1 MKLRIAFILVACGA
15 IVANA
20 QVTSNVFTRVLELKS
35 GGQLGTG
42 FTVDVGGRQY
52 LITAKHLVT
61 GIKERGEVDVFAAN
75 QWRKIEVRVFRC
87 ADPVDIAVLAPDR
100 LLTPSYTLEP
110 VSKTHSFIVGQDA
123 YFLGFPYGI
132 AMAQWSAVN
141 LQHPLAFT
149 AKASISA
156 AVHEQEAEVL
166 LLDGRNNPGFSG
178 APVVFRDVLQEK
190 PTFYLAGVVSGFR
203 PELVPVTAPEVVT
216 SPKQL
221 KGVEPW
227 RIRKRKDGK
236 TVVLRDT
243 ERMVPQNTGI
253 VIAYHIK
260 PAIELIEQHPIGP
273 VVTP

>member
-1 MKLRIAFILVACGA
+1 MFFMLVVCC
-15 IVANA
+15 VAVCHA

-42 FTVDVGGRQY
+42 FTVDVDGRQY

-61 GIKERGEVDVFAAN
+61 QIKERGTVDVFAAN
-75 QWRKIEVRVFRC
+75 QWMKIDVRVFRC
-87 ADPVDIAVLAPDR
+87 ADPVDVAVLVPDR
-100 LLTPSYTLEP
+100 VLTPSYALEA
-110 VSKTHSFIVGQDA
+110 VSNTHSFIVGQDA

-132 AMAQWSAVN
+132 AMAQWSSLN
-141 LQHPLAFT
+141 LEHPLAFT

-156 AVHEQEAEVL
+156 AVHEGDAEVL

-203 PELVPVTAPEVVT
+203 PELVPVTEPEVVT
-216 SPKQL
+216 SAKQL
-221 KGVEPW
+221 KGVEAW

-260 PAIELIEQHPIGP
+260 AAMELIAQHPIGP
-273 VVTP
+273 AVAQ